1 MERDYKAISGSLLF
15 CIQTLTNEIDKANAD
30 NAKLKTEVKNLT
42 IDSIDFDQLNKN
54 YQYNLDN
61 AIQRDKCY
69 LSLETK
75 YFELDTKYNN
85 ALAMI
90 DELTKSKSSTE
101 SITAQ
106 EELNLSID
114 KTKKESYVVDPNH
127 FKQHPS
133 RRKLTTLEAQDVY
146 DSYVNKGKTKQSLA
160 KHFNVAQSTIY
171 QIINGTSYKE
181 INRDK

>member
-1 MERDYKAISGSLLF
+1 
-15 CIQTLTNEIDKANAD
+15 
-30 NAKLKTEVKNLT
+30 
-42 IDSIDFDQLNKN
+42 
-54 YQYNLDN
+54 
-61 AIQRDKCY
+61 
-69 LSLETK
+69 
-75 YFELDTKYNN
+75 
-85 ALAMI
+85 MI

-101 SITAQ
+101 STTIQ

-114 KTKKESYVVDPNH
+114 KTKKESYVIDPNH
-127 FKQHPS
+127 FKQYPL

-181 INRDK
+181 INRNK